1 MAELWPGQGGPSID
15 YISGP
20 PDAAWN
26 GAWPRSLCILG
37 STGSIGRSALAVV
50 ASHPQAFRIVG
61 LACARQI
68 ERLAEQ
74 AARWQPPYLAVL
86 DEAAA
91 AGLKKLLP
99 QGYAPT
105 ILVGREGYAR
115 MAALSEASTVLS
127 AQVGAAGLDGTL
139 AAALAAHFDTVSAS
153 I

>member
-1 MAELWPGQGGPSID
+1 MAQLWPGQGGPSID

-74 AARWQPPYLAVL
+74 ARELGWQDIQVA
-86 DEAAA
+86 DSADNDA
-91 AGLKKLLP
+91 LL
-99 QGYAPT
+99 
-105 ILVGREGYAR
+105 R
-115 MAALSEASTVLS
+115 AL
-127 AQVGAAGLDGTL
+127 Q
-139 AAALAAHFDTVSAS
+139 
-153 I
+153 